1 MKALIV
7 IALLIGGGIAGWHYS
22 PDAFRAQVAKAA
34 EALGLAKL
42 SPFNLLPPLRAKILP
57 ESPVTKRAA
66 LIDQIEKNIRA
77 LVDNQSGSTLSE
89 KVAFLKALAD
99 SQDAIAILRVENSK
113 NTIAATAFERIL
125 DTVLPQS
132 SAVTATSTNACA
144 Q

>member
-7 IALLIGGGIAGWHYS
+7 IELLIGVVIAGWHYS
-22 PDAFRAQVAKAA
+22 PDTVRAQDAKTT
-34 EALGLAKL
+34 EALGLAKH

-57 ESPVTKRAA
+57 ENPVTKRAA